1 MDFQLLSYDII
12 ENILDITS
20 NDIEIQIQLWIN
32 VLTNIKKF
40 HILYLNINNKLNY
53 EKNNNDTWL
62 FHIDNLYTEIYLNN
76 LTDIFEIY
84 LDDHVKIIYI
94 LDNKLLYVSNILKN
108 PNYYDLLKI
117 CHYIIYNF
125 NIIKTIYGYYDVIF
139 IKKFIK
145 VYNKN
150 NIDYYMIEFDWSI
163 IHLENIYGIDNIIY
177 KYDLLKYVL
186 TNENNKKY
194 ILYENIYDILNKF
207 KTNYN
212 NIEKI
217 REILINNI

>member
-1 MDFQLLSYDII
+1 
-12 ENILDITS
+12 
-20 NDIEIQIQLWIN
+20 
-32 VLTNIKKF
+32 
-40 HILYLNINNKLNY
+40 
-53 EKNNNDTWL
+53 
-62 FHIDNLYTEIYLNN
+62 
-76 LTDIFEIY
+76 
-84 LDDHVKIIYI
+84 
-94 LDNKLLYVSNILKN
+94 
-108 PNYYDLLKI
+108 
-117 CHYIIYNF
+117 
-125 NIIKTIYGYYDVIF
+125 
-139 IKKFIK
+139 
-145 VYNKN
+145 
-150 NIDYYMIEFDWSI
+150 MIEFDWSI